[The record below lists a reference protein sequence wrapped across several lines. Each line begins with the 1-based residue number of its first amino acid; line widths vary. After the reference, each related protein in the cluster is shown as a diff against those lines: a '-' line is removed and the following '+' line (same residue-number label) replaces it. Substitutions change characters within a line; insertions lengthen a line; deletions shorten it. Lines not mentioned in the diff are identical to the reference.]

1 MKLDFQHTPPPGGY
15 CWWYLDAFSNDGLEG
30 LTIIAFIGSVFSPY
44 YALARRRGPANPENH
59 CALNVALYGKQASRW
74 CMTERGRSALR
85 RDARVMHIGP
95 SRLALRAHELVF
107 DLNEWSVPIPRR
119 VRGQIR
125 VRALTSFEGDFALDA
140 AGHHLWAPRAPR
152 AEVEVDLD
160 TPRVQWRGE
169 AYLDT
174 NRGSE
179 PLEAAFADWDW
190 ARATLPDG
198 RTAVHYHVRCR
209 DGSARG
215 LNLSFGDDGARA
227 LPPLARY
234 TLTQSRWGITRPA
247 SADPNTVPH
256 IVETLEDTPFYA
268 RTRLRAR
275 WEGENVDA
283 MHESLSLA
291 RFTRPWVQA
300 MLPFRMPRRA

>member
-1 MKLDFQHTPPPGGY
+1 MKLDFQHTPPAGGY
-15 CWWYLDAFSNDGLEG
+15 CWWYLDAFSDDGLDG
-30 LTIIAFIGSVFSPY
+30 LTVIAFIGSVFSPY
-44 YALARRRGPANPENH
+44 YALARRRGHASPENH
-59 CALNVALYGKQASRW
+59 CALNVALYGAQASRW
-74 CMTERGRSALR
+74 SMTERGRSALR
-85 RDARVMHIGP
+85 RDSSVMQIGP
-95 SRLALRAHELVF
+95 SRLTLGAHGLVI
-107 DLNEWSVPIPRR
+107 DVNEWSVPLPRR
-119 VRGQIR
+119 IRGQIR
-125 VRALTSFEGDFALDA
+125 VRPHTTFEGDFALDS
-140 AGHHLWAPRAPR
+140 AGRHLWAPRAPR

-179 PLEAAFADWDW
+179 PLESAFADWDW
-190 ARATLPDG
+190 ARATLPDS

-227 LPPLARY
+227 LPPLARHA
-234 TLTQSRWGITRPA
+234 LTRSRWGIARPA
-247 SADPNTVPH
+247 SSDLDAAPH
-256 IVETLEDTPFYA
+256 IVKTLEDTPFYA
-268 RTRLRAR
+268 RTRLHAR
-275 WEGENVDA
+275 WGGANVDA

-291 RFTRPWVQA
+291 RFASPWVQA